1 MKQEDLIPL
10 IITAIQGVA
19 PELTIDDIDA
29 DADLREEC
37 DLDSMDFLNVIIAL
51 KKLTGVSIPDHD
63 YNQLGSLNKVV
74 EYLQRHQ

>member
-37 DLDSMDFLNVIIAL
+37 DLDSMDFLNVIIA
-51 KKLTGVSIPDHD
+51 
-63 YNQLGSLNKVV
+63 
-74 EYLQRHQ
+74 

>member
-51 KKLTGVSIPDHD
+51 KKLTGVSIPDQD